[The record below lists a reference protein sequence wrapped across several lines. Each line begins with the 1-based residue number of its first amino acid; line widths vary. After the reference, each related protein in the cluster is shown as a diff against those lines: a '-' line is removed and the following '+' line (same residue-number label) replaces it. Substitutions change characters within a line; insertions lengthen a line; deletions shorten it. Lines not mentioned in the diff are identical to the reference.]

1 MHSEQTEARTRLG
14 LGSRRNRGVSGRG
27 RDSDSNRGVDYRSRG
42 SLDGAWV
49 SRGVKAK
56 ETTKFV
62 CLSDE
67 LITTSMSKRAMW
79 HDFSFLEGRKEGEKK
94 NVRVKGG

>member
-14 LGSRRNRGVSGRG
+14 LGSWRNRGVNGRG
-27 RDSDSNRGVDYRSRG
+27 RSSGSNRGIDYSSG
-42 SLDGAWV
+42 SSARV

-62 CLSDE
+62 WSVLSVG
-67 LITTSMSKRAMW
+67 LITTFMSKGAMW
-79 HDFSFLEGRKEGEKK
+79 HDFSFLDKRKGKK
-94 NVRVKGG
+94 KRMWG